1 MHLDPIVQTARVAA
15 AKAAIIL
22 RFYYENRP
30 QIRKKG
36 IKDLVTQADI
46 ESESAIIEVIQKR
59 FPDHSIL
66 AEESGL
72 SANTSEN
79 RWVIDPLDGT
89 TNFAHGLPL
98 FAVSI
103 AFQHNGVTQLGMV
116 ANPISGETF
125 RAVAG
130 QGAYLN
136 DNKIAVSDTSKW
148 WTACW

>member
-1 MHLDPIVQTARVAA
+1 M
-15 AKAAIIL
+15 
-22 RFYYENRP
+22 
-30 QIRKKG
+30 
-36 IKDLVTQADI
+36 TQADI
-46 ESESAIIEVIQKR
+46 ESESAIIKVIQKR
-59 FPDHSIL
+59 FPDHAIL

-103 AFQHNGVTQLGMV
+103 AFQHKGVTQLGLV
-116 ANPISGETF
+116 TNPISGETF

-130 QGAYLN
+130 QGALF
-136 DNKIAVSDTSKW
+136 KRSKNH
-148 WTACW
+148 CFKYN